1 MSEMISV
8 ASGFQYSVNIAYDL
22 NSEEKLKNY
31 IPTKAAMQLMEDI
44 LQSTLPTAT
53 NRARVLIGAYGKG
66 KSHIVLAILSLLM
79 KKDLSLF
86 EKLMPVA
93 KKNATLYQQIE
104 NYYAS
109 DNKILPVLITG
120 SNTSLT
126 QAFLLALQRTLAENE
141 LLDIMPA
148 TNYQAAV
155 QVIERWKGEYK
166 DTFQQFKERIREP
179 VADFIQKLNTY
190 DIKAYETFERIYPEL
205 TAGSIFN
212 PFLGF
217 DVVQLYEEVVHALK
231 ARGYTGIY
239 VVYDEFSKYLEANI
253 TEASV
258 SDTKMLQD
266 FAEKCNRSGT
276 SQMHLM
282 LISHKEIANYID
294 KLPKQKVD
302 GWRGVSERFTHVHL
316 NNNFTQTYEIIESV
330 ILKKDSLWK
339 AFIEK
344 NQQSFEALTKRY
356 ATHPIFVDVEES
368 AVDHVIKG
376 CYPLHPV
383 STFIL
388 PRLSERV
395 AQNERTL
402 FTFLS
407 ASGIATLPA
416 FLDHY
421 QDDCFCV
428 ITPDVIYDYFE
439 PLFKKEV
446 YAGALHD
453 TYVLTAT
460 ILEKIDT
467 ESLEAKLVKALSLIY
482 MLEQFE
488 KLKPTKDEL
497 IGIYSMGYAVQEIER
512 ALTNLIDEE
521 YVIYLKRS
529 NGYLR
534 LKESSG
540 VDVQAKIKDT
550 MASMYGSAN
559 IKKTLNA
566 INFDN
571 ALYPY
576 RYNDEKEMTRYFS
589 FEFIEAEEVT
599 NDVDWNIKSEN
610 IVADGVVYAVV
621 PNSKE
626 SISVLQETLLETSR
640 NCRNCVFILPYDF
653 TPMDYVVRE
662 YKAVEKLKEMAQ
674 GDNVLFDEYE
684 VIYEDLLEILRDYIA
699 VYTRPEKHRAIYIYC
714 GKIQA
719 ITRKTIL
726 TELLSDICFELYPK
740 TPVIVNEAI
749 NKNSITS
756 TAQASRNKIVAGLL
770 RSELEPNL
778 GLSGTGQEVS
788 IMRSTLIRTGILL
801 NETAHPCLN
810 LHPEDKLVEG
820 MLQVIEGFVQDAGG
834 KRPLSFAE
842 LYQRLT
848 STENQIGL
856 RRGIIPIYI
865 AAVFHNYRQEL
876 LILNHYGQV
885 QLNNDTILQIE
896 ANPAEFTLQTLRWN
910 DARQAYLDGLAD
922 AFRDYVVEEDRQFSS
937 YGYVATAIRR
947 WYVSL
952 PKYAKEAGYVPDGQ
966 KISRSYRNFIREIKQ
981 NNGSYSMLF
990 EKFPA
995 VFGCDTVEDTAVL
1008 NDILKA
1014 KQCYDSLLHDLY
1026 DVLVSKLKDIFDT
1039 GHKEKV
1045 LCRISLGSIV
1055 RDWCDT
1061 LNPQVFEQLFQDG
1074 TEKMLSLF
1082 KGAGSDETELVSR
1095 LGKLATDLRIEDWD
1109 ADTQKAALAQIIKWK
1124 DTAEQFQE
1132 QQEQSNVDQISN
1144 YQLTYADDDGNVVT
1158 KRFNRVET
1166 TPRGQ
1171 LLRNMI
1177 EDALGG
1183 MGQAISE
1190 QEKRQI
1196 LMDALKKLC

>member
-8 ASGFQYSVNIAYDL
+8 ASGFQYSVNISYDL
-22 NSEEKLKNY
+22 NSEEKLRNY

-44 LQSTLPTAT
+44 LQSTQPTST
-53 NRARVLIGAYGKG
+53 DRARVLIGAYGKG

-79 KKDLSLF
+79 KKDLHLF
-86 EKLMPVA
+86 EKLLPA
-93 KKNATLYQQIE
+93 IKKNPTLNQQIE

-109 DNKILPVLITG
+109 ENKLLPILITG

-126 QAFLLALQRTLAENE
+126 QAFLLALQRTLSEND
-141 LLDIMPA
+141 LIDIMPA
-148 TNYQAAV
+148 TNYQAAIN
-155 QVIERWKGEYK
+155 VIERWKVEYPN
-166 DTFQQFKERIREP
+166 TLEQFKSRIQEP
-179 VADFIQKLNTY
+179 LPEFIEKLNAY
-190 DIKAYETFERIYPEL
+190 DIKTYEMFERVYPEL
-205 TAGSIFN
+205 TAGSTFN

-231 ARGYTGIY
+231 ARGYTGVYI
-239 VVYDEFSKYLEANI
+239 VYDEFSKYLEANI
-253 TEASV
+253 VEASV

-276 SQMHLM
+276 AQMHLM

-294 KLPKQKVD
+294 KLPKQKLD
-302 GWRGVSERFTHVHL
+302 GWRGVSERFTHIHL

-339 AFIEK
+339 PFVQK
-344 NQQSFEALTKRY
+344 YHRSFEAITKRY
-356 ATHPIFVDVEES
+356 AEHPIFADVAGE
-368 AVDHVIKG
+368 AIKYVVEG

-407 ASGIATLPA
+407 ANGIATLPA
-416 FLDHY
+416 FLERY
-421 QDDCFCV
+421 QDDCFSV
-428 ITPDVIYDYFE
+428 ITPDLIYDYFE

-446 YAGALHD
+446 YAGPLHD
-453 TYVLTAT
+453 TYVLTAI
-460 ILEKIDT
+460 ILDRLDDNT
-467 ESLEAKLVKALSLIY
+467 LEAKLVKALSLIY

-497 IGIYSMGYAVQEIER
+497 IGIYSMSYKVPEIER

-534 LKESSG
+534 LKQSSG
-540 VDVQAKIKDT
+540 VDVQAKIKDA
-550 MASMYGSAN
+550 MASISDNVGVKN
-559 IKKTLNA
+559 ILNS

-571 ALYPY
+571 AVYPY
-576 RYNDEKEMTRYFS
+576 RYNDEKELTRYFT

-599 NDVDWNIKSEN
+599 ANVDWKIKSEK
-610 IVADGVVYAVV
+610 ITADGVVYAVI
-621 PNSKE
+621 PNSRE
-626 SISVLQETLLETSR
+626 SIATLQETLLQTSKA
-640 NCRNCVFILPYDF
+640 CRNCVFILPRDF

-674 GDNVLFDEYE
+674 GDSVLFDEYE
-684 VIYEDLLEILRDYIA
+684 VIYEDLQEILREYIA
-699 VYTRPEKHRAIYIYC
+699 VYTRPEKHRATYIYR
-714 GKIQA
+714 GKAQI
-719 ITRKTIL
+719 IPRKTVL

-749 NKNSITS
+749 NKNAITS
-756 TAQASRNKIVAGLL
+756 VAQASRNKIVAGLL

-788 IMRSTLIRTGILL
+788 IMRSTLMRTGILSDEL
-801 NETAHPCLN
+801 ENPHLN
-810 LHPEDKLVEG
+810 LHPEDDLVEE
-820 MLQVIEGFVQDAGG
+820 MLQVIEQFVQDASGDQ
-834 KRPLSFAE
+834 PLPFEE

-848 STENQIGL
+848 SPENQIGL
-856 RRGIIPIYI
+856 RRGVIPIYM
-865 AAVFHNYRQEL
+865 AVVFHGHRQEL
-876 LILNHYGQV
+876 LIKNRYGQV

-896 ANPAEFTLQTLRWN
+896 ANPEEFTLQTLHWN
-910 DARQAYLDGLAD
+910 QARQSYLDGVAN
-922 AFRDYVVEEDRQFSS
+922 AFQDYIVEEDRHSS
-937 YGYVATAIRR
+937 NYGYVATAIRR

-952 PKYAKEAGYVPDGQ
+952 PKYAKEASCTPDGK
-966 KISRSYRNFIREIKQ
+966 KIDRKYRNFIKEVKQ

-990 EKFPA
+990 ERFPA
-995 VFGCDTVEDTAVL
+995 VFGQDTVENAEVL
-1008 NDILKA
+1008 NGILEA
-1014 KQCYDSLLHDLY
+1014 KHFYDSLLSCLRC
-1026 DVLVSKLKDIFDT
+1026 VLVNALKALFNT
-1039 GHKEKV
+1039 GHDEKT
-1045 LCRISLGSIV
+1045 LNRISLGSTV

-1061 LNPQVFEQLFQDG
+1061 LNPQAFEQLFPNG
-1074 TEKMLSLF
+1074 AEKMLSLM
-1082 KGAGSDETELVSR
+1082 KNAGADEADLVSR
-1095 LGKLATDLRIEDWD
+1095 LGKLATDLRMEDWD
-1109 ADTQKAALAQIIKWK
+1109 ADTQKSALTQITKWK
-1124 DTAEQFQE
+1124 ETAEQFHERQE
-1132 QQEQSNVDQISN
+1132 QNSAAQVSN
-1144 YQLTYADDDGNVVT
+1144 YQLIYADDDGNIVT
-1158 KRFNRVET
+1158 KRFDRVET
-1166 TPRGQ
+1166 TPKGK

-1177 EDALGG
+1177 DDALSG

-1196 LMDALKKLC
+1196 LMDTLKNLC